1 MLRIREANSTNPLHL
16 KTLIALI
23 SVTVLLISV
32 LINFAFFRQPEI
44 MATKQNLNFS
54 DVAVKNIPFTE
65 NGKIAWWQE
74 NKGKLHKEYNIP
86 APAKNGDWYISIWNY
101 GSGFQN
107 RPEGDIRV
115 FSSETQDMICFR
127 NDSDKCLQKDLVM
140 RIENNRSGGVN
151 IQIGDKDIPVE

>member
-1 MLRIREANSTNPLHL
+1 MLKFKWLFF
-16 KTLIALI
+16 
-23 SVTVLLISV
+23 LLILLLLSYV
-32 LINFAFFRQPEI
+32 YMSFFRQPEI

-54 DVAVKNIPFTE
+54 DVAVKNMPFTE

-74 NKGKLHKEYNIP
+74 NKGKLHKEFNIP
-86 APAKNGDWYISIWNY
+86 SPAKNGDWYISVWNS

-151 IQIGDKDIPVE
+151 IQIGDKDISVK

>member
-1 MLRIREANSTNPLHL
+1 MLRIRQTNSTRPLHL
-16 KTLIALI
+16 TTLIALI

-54 DVAVKNIPFTE
+54 DVAVKNMPFTE

-74 NKGKLHKEYNIP
+74 NKGKLHKEFNIP
-86 APAKNGDWYISIWNY
+86 SPAKNGDWYISVWNS

-151 IQIGDKDIPVE
+151 IQIGDKDISVK